1 MKKTI
6 SLLLLFFGLLLL
18 LFHPIATVNAAALGL
33 TIWYQNILPALLPFA
48 ILSDILISSNA
59 FYQIARILY
68 PVVRLIL
75 PCSRNGTFPLMA
87 GYLFGFPMGSRICA
101 RMVSE
106 GKLSHEEASII
117 FIISNNISPV
127 FITSYIVHDMLGAD
141 RLVLPTLLLLYVP
154 PLLYG
159 RLAYHRVRQKSWQKK
174 TAPRLKMDFSIV
186 DAGIM
191 NGFEILCKLGGY
203 IMLFSIFTAFLQL
216 YAASHFWQTFLAS
229 PLEIT
234 NGIARIAAA
243 GYSMRST
250 YTGMIALT
258 SLGGLCGIAQTYSM
272 VAGVHLPMKRYVL
285 VKLLLAV
292 FTGCLAYFL
301 YPFLSIC

>member
-1 MKKTI
+1 M
-6 SLLLLFFGLLLL
+6 LFFGLLLL
-18 LFHPIATVNAAALGL
+18 LFHPVATVNAAALGL

-68 PVVRLIL
+68 PLVRLLI

-106 GKLSHEEASII
+106 GKLSREEASVI

-127 FITSYIVHDMLGAD
+127 FISSYIVHDMLRAD
-141 RLVLPTLLLLYVP
+141 HLTLPTLLLVYVP
-154 PLLYG
+154 PLIYG
-159 RLAYHRVRQKSWQKK
+159 RLAYRRMERRQWQKE

-203 IMLFSIFTAFLQL
+203 IMLFSILTAFLQL
-216 YAASHFWQTFLAS
+216 YVPFPFWQTLLAS

-234 NGIARIAAA
+234 NGIAGIAAA
-243 GYSMRST
+243 GYSMRAT

-272 VAGVHLPMKRYVL
+272 VSGVRLPMKRYIT
-285 VKLLLAV
+285 VKLMLALL
-292 FTGCLAYFL
+292 TGALAWIL
-301 YPFLSIC
+301 YPFL

>member
-6 SLLLLFFGLLLL
+6 SLLILFFGLLLL

-48 ILSDILISSNA
+48 ILSDILVSSNA
-59 FYQIARILY
+59 FYQIARLLY
-68 PVVRLIL
+68 PAVRLLL

-87 GYLFGFPMGSRICA
+87 GFLFGFPMGSRICA

-106 GKLSHEEASII
+106 GKLSRQEASVI
-117 FIISNNISPV
+117 FIISNNISPI

-141 RLVLPTLLLLYVP
+141 RLLLPTLLLLYVP
-154 PLLYG
+154 PLVYG
-159 RLAYHRVRQKSWQKK
+159 RIAYGRMEQPPRQKEA
-174 TAPRLKMDFSIV
+174 APRLKMDFSIV

-203 IMLFSIFTAFLQL
+203 IMLFSIFTALLQL
-216 YAASHFWQTFLAS
+216 YVASPFWQTVLAS

-234 NGIARIAAA
+234 NGIARIAAS
-243 GYSMRST
+243 GYPLRSI
-250 YTGMIALT
+250 YAGMIALT
-258 SLGGLCGIAQTYSM
+258 SLGGICGIAQTYSM
-272 VAGVHLPMKRYVL
+272 VAEVRLPMKRYVL
-285 VKLLLAV
+285 VKALLAV
-292 FTGCLAYFL
+292 FTGGLAYFL
-301 YPFLSIC
+301 YPFL